1 LKLLIVDDDHDF
13 RRVAKLALLAD
24 GYEIFEASSGREVLD
39 LARRE
44 QPDLILLDVLMPG
57 LDGYKVCRQLRANP
71 ATNRTAVLVL
81 TALGDPTA
89 GYKAKQAGADD
100 YVVKPVSVSELH
112 ERIERLLRR
121 HELLHGARRRAEQ
134 GK

>member
-24 GYEIFEASSGREVLD
+24 GYEVFEAGSGREALD

-44 QPDLILLDVLMPG
+44 QPGLILLDVLMPG
-57 LDGYKVCRQLRANP
+57 LDGYKVCHQLRANP
-71 ATNRTAVLVL
+71 ATNRTAILVL

-89 GYKAKQAGADD
+89 SYKAKQAGADD
-100 YVVKPVSVSELH
+100 YLAKPVSVSELR
-112 ERIERLLRR
+112 ERIKRLLRR
-121 HELLHGARRRAEQ
+121 HELLHGVRRRAEES
-134 GK
+134 K